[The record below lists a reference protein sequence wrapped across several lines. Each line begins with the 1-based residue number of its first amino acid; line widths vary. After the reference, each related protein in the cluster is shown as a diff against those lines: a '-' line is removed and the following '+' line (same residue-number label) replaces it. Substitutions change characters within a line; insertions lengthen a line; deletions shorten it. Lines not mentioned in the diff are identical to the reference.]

1 MYDTHSDQAEDLAA
15 GLKLTSDTLLAFQRD
30 LEARGLANRVLTL
43 VWSEFGRRAEENGSD
58 GTDHGAAGIGLLM
71 GTRVRGNM
79 IGEFPGLKSGLDDD
93 GNLRATVDYR
103 SIYCSVLEQWL
114 ATDASAV
121 IPRAKSFAR
130 VPLLR

>member
-1 MYDTHSDQAEDLAA
+1 
-15 GLKLTSDTLLAFQRD
+15 
-30 LEARGLANRVLTL
+30 
-43 VWSEFGRRAEENGSD
+43 
-58 GTDHGAAGIGLLM
+58 M

-79 IGEFPGLKSGLDDD
+79 IGEFPGLKNGLDDD

-114 ATDASAV
+114 STDASAI
-121 IPRAKSFAR
+121 IPKAKSFAR